1 MAIGNPNLTRQAK
14 RRAATRQEILA
25 AAWEVAR
32 EQGIGTVTLREI
44 AERIGM
50 QPPSLYSHFPSKM
63 AIYDGMYQQGW
74 EEYLEVV
81 RQLEPRLPERPRAAL
96 AAVAAEFFDFALAEP
111 TRAQLMN
118 ERVVPGFEPTA
129 QAYAPAVAVLENL
142 RTTLT
147 RLGASDEAAADLFTA
162 VMGGLV
168 SQQIANEPGG
178 SRWRRLLERSI
189 DMYADEVGMPG
200 PRLTQRTESTGGA
213 HR

>member
-1 MAIGNPNLTRQAK
+1 MVIGKPNITRQA
-14 RRAATRQEILA
+14 RRRESTRQEILA
-25 AAWEVAR
+25 AAWQVAR
-32 EQGIGTVTLREI
+32 DQGIGAVTLREI

-63 AIYDGMYQQGW
+63 AIYDAMYQQGW

-81 RQLEPRLPERPRAAL
+81 RRAEPLLPEQPRAAL
-96 AAVAAEFFDFALAEP
+96 ATVAAEFFDFALAEP

-129 QAYAPAVAVLENL
+129 RAYAPAVAVLENL

-147 RLGASDEAAADLFTA
+147 RLGAADDAAADLFTA
-162 VMGGLV
+162 VLGGLV

-178 SRWRRLLERSI
+178 RRWRRLLERSI

-200 PRLTQRTESTGGA
+200 PRLTARTARAGGG
-213 HR
+213 HS

>member
-1 MAIGNPNLTRQAK
+1 MSIGSPNFNRQAK
-14 RRAATRQEILA
+14 RREATRQEILA
-25 AAWEVAR
+25 AAWEVAD
-32 EQGIGTVTLREI
+32 EQGIGAVTLREI

-63 AIYDGMYQQGW
+63 AIYDAMYQQGW

-81 RQLEPRLPERPRAAL
+81 CQLEPRLPAQPRAAL
-96 AAVAAEFFDFALAEP
+96 ATVAAEFFDFVLAKP

-118 ERVVPGFEPTA
+118 ERVVPGFVPTA
-129 QAYAPAVAVLENL
+129 QAYAPAVAALDNL
-142 RTTLT
+142 RMTLT

-162 VMGGLV
+162 VLGGLV

-178 SRWRRLLERSI
+178 RRWRLLLERAV

-200 PRLTQRTESTGGA
+200 PRLTARTELAGS
-213 HR
+213 HS